1 MDKEKMD
8 YQHKYLIWI
17 ARQQKHAREL
27 ESENARLIFKSTNVA
42 ESEQNDNV

>member
-1 MDKEKMD
+1 MDKEKMY

-27 ESENARLIFKSTNVA
+27 EHENARLIFKPVNVA
-42 ESEQNDNV
+42 ESERNDNV